1 MREEGRERDLCGGL
15 LRESKSERER
25 EREICVWCEGG
36 GMEERSITLGIC
48 NGRIF

>member
-25 EREICVWCEGG
+25 ERER
-36 GMEERSITLGIC
+36 ERYVFGVK
-48 NGRIF
+48 GVEWRREV

>member
-25 EREICVWCEGG
+25 ERERYVFGVKGVEWRREV
-36 GMEERSITLGIC
+36 
-48 NGRIF
+48 